1 MKGEHVRSYNYFN
14 LKIRKVSQ
22 SSKQNNLSKDKNF
35 NIKIAKWAGKRQ
47 IVKKEAYK
55 QYIYIRL
62 IAVREARGDNLGAR
76 TKEV

>member
-1 MKGEHVRSYNYFN
+1 
-14 LKIRKVSQ
+14 
-22 SSKQNNLSKDKNF
+22 
-35 NIKIAKWAGKRQ
+35 
-47 IVKKEAYK
+47 VKKEAYK

>member
-35 NIKIAKWAGKRQ
+35 NIKIAK
-47 IVKKEAYK
+47 
-55 QYIYIRL
+55 
-62 IAVREARGDNLGAR
+62 
-76 TKEV
+76 